1 MIINTHIKPHLAE
14 YLQFKYGE
22 GKHISLPNYLQFCLL
37 NCIRPITNTTKLPEQ
52 NNVSF
57 VVTGKKFY
65 DKSKEKFTLSSNS
78 RAEFQK
84 EVDWCFWCE
93 AESFIQSA
101 RRNGESLSSSYFSFL
116 EAYHIE
122 SISYDA
128 VKKHFA
134 RKKTKKVN

>member
-84 EVDWCFWCE
+84 RGGLVF
-93 AESFIQSA
+93 FGA
-101 RRNGESLSSSYFSFL
+101 RLNLLSNQHVAMESLYPLHTFHFSKRT
-116 EAYHIE
+116 
-122 SISYDA
+122 ISNPS
-128 VKKHFA
+128 H
-134 RKKTKKVN
+134 TTL